1 MNRCPFQN
9 SLKSC
14 DFYNTIGKTRRPNN
28 RKKKSEKFM
37 TISVLLFLQ
46 FYEVCNNVI
55 REFCNID
62 KRQYESH
69 EYKKTALG
77 QS

>member
-1 MNRCPFQN
+1 
-9 SLKSC
+9 
-14 DFYNTIGKTRRPNN
+14 
-28 RKKKSEKFM
+28 M